1 MAASLSF
8 WRGEE
13 NYRGYRD
20 YACRGGAYELII
32 TLMDDR
38 QLEAGSLPE
47 RVRAFYERVNHEREG
62 ALVELP
68 ELYDEQM
75 IFANPVLEEQGI
87 DRFESFWHEAFA
99 KYKVFQ
105 FDDLTLAADSEEFF
119 TMTYTMRVAFCI
131 GPAFKVISA
140 TDFHAQGGKVVR
152 TRDYFDP
159 LGTLVAPFPLM
170 NWLYRK
176 IFRVLV
182 A

>member
-1 MAASLSF
+1 M
-8 WRGEE
+8 
-13 NYRGYRD
+13 N
-20 YACRGGAYELII
+20 
-32 TLMDDR
+32 DR
-38 QLEAGSLPE
+38 EIGSGSLPE
-47 RVRAFYERVNHEREG
+47 RVRAFYERVNEEREG

-68 ELYDEQM
+68 ELYDEAM

-99 KYKVFQ
+99 KYKTFQ
-105 FDDLTLAADSEEFF
+105 FDGLTLAGDDEDFF
-119 TMTYTMRVAFCI
+119 TMTYSMRVGFCI
-131 GPAFKVISA
+131 GPTFTVISA
-140 TDFHAQGGKVVR
+140 TDFHAKDGKVIR

-159 LGTLVAPFPLM
+159 LGTLLAPFPLL